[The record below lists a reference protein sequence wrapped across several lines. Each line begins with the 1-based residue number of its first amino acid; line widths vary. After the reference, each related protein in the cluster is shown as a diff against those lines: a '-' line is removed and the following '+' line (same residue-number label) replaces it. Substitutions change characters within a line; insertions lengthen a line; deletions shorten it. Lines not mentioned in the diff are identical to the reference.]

1 MSREE
6 KIRISVPDDFEVEKN
21 SIKRV
26 NSKYIYSLEKYDLM
40 FYDFTG
46 YDVSNL
52 DFSGTNAAI
61 NPQTVY
67 DKDMSNGNY
76 SDVTFLSFDFSN
88 VDISGAVFNNDFV
101 VCYQKKI
108 LGRKLT
114 K

>member
-1 MSREE
+1 
-6 KIRISVPDDFEVEKN
+6 
-21 SIKRV
+21 
-26 NSKYIYSLEKYDLM
+26 M

-61 NPQTVY
+61 NPQIVY

-76 SDVTFLSFDFSN
+76 SDVTFLTYDFSN
-88 VDISGAVFNNDFV
+88 VDISGAVFNNDFIV
-101 VCYQKKI
+101 GYQKKI